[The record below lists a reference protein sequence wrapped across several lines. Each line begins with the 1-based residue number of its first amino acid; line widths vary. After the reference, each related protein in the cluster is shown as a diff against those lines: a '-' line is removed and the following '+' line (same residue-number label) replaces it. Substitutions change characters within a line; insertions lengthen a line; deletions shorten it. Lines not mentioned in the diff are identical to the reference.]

1 MIHALVWSLVVLF
14 LALWSLTAW
23 ALHAVA
29 VWTVSNAGVLSGAAT
44 DAGGITLPAWLAP
57 WVPADL
63 VQAITQTIAGL
74 GPLIDSLLQALPML
88 AGALTVVAWGIWAVG
103 VFVLLLLGLAGH
115 VVVTIVR
122 RRGAGAVAPGEASGV
137 SLR

>member
-88 AGALTVVAWGIWAVG
+88 AGALTVVAWGIWAMG

-115 VVVTIVR
+115 VVVTLWR
-122 RRGAGAVAPGEASGV
+122 RRGADGAGPGVAAGRMAG
-137 SLR
+137 